1 MKKPIDR
8 IREKVTIVQGDN
20 RSSDNNTE
28 DIISNVKR
36 LHLRGSLIPVI
47 CEDMYEYVDPD
58 THERQ
63 SLHSYLVEKV
73 IDRAYR
79 KNKKIELTETDLDN
93 IINESN
99 YGMSLLRVK
108 TGDDLYRT
116 LFNSVI
122 NEDDEVYKG
131 IGLKPEVREFL
142 MASAPSLIVTTNC
155 FPILEKELQM
165 YGYESYWCELG
176 TKNDKELK
184 KKCIYHLFGE
194 AKPNNSDW
202 WGYNDKQLLRF
213 LRFSYSSDYA
223 LKNLTAY
230 IDNNNSRRTL
240 LILGNDSPDWLF
252 RFMLTPI
259 YGGDIYDDGIGY
271 YMSEG
276 KRVEDGSLEQFLREI
291 KFEKESQLI
300 EVLKSVTEKI
310 GKKKATITPSYS
322 GHGKK
327 YDFFVSHAGEDKEY
341 AQKLVERMRANGMK
355 VWVDFENI
363 KDGEYW
369 QRIID
374 GLENSAY
381 FIPLVTEQYIKKNEK
396 TDAAKKAIEEIA
408 LHETLI
414 DKNKCV
420 RMETDLAGIQIELL
434 LADKWQSLNHQEVY
448 SIPVILKGS
457 KIFEEDIS
465 KERIRNWSEDSRLL
479 PQSLF
484 WGLQM
489 YDFDASSPNTFTLDW
504 NRYK

>member
-20 RSSDNNTE
+20 LSFDNNTE

-47 CEDMYEYVDPD
+47 CEDMYEYENPE

-63 SLHSYLVEKV
+63 SLHSYLVEKI
-73 IDRAYR
+73 IDKAYR
-79 KNKKIELTETDLDN
+79 KHKTIELTEKELDN
-93 IINESN
+93 IVNESN

-108 TGDDLYRT
+108 TGYDLYRI
-116 LFNSVI
+116 LFNSII
-122 NEDDEVYKG
+122 NEDNEVYNG
-131 IGLKPEVREFL
+131 ICLKPEVRDFL
-142 MASAPSLIVTTNC
+142 LASDPSLIVTTNC
-155 FPILEKELQM
+155 FPILEKELQKN
-165 YGYESYWCELG
+165 GYESYWCELE
-176 TKNDKELK
+176 TKNDKTLDT
-184 KKCIYHLFGE
+184 KCIYHLFGE
-194 AKPNNSDW
+194 AKPNNSNW
-202 WGYNDKQLLRF
+202 WGYNDKQLPRF
-213 LRFSYSSDYA
+213 LKFSYSSDYA
-223 LKNLTAY
+223 LKNLTSY
-230 IDNNNSRRTL
+230 IDNNNSRKTL

-259 YGGDIYDDGIGY
+259 YGGDIYDDGIGF

-310 GKKKATITPSYS
+310 KGTNTSHCS

-327 YDFFVSHAGEDKEY
+327 YDFFVSHTGEDKEY
-341 AQKLVERMRANGMK
+341 AQKLVERMRHNGME
-355 VWVDFENI
+355 VWVDYENI

-396 TDAAKKAIEEIA
+396 TDVAKKAIEELA
-408 LHETLI
+408 LYETMI

-420 RMETDLAGIQIELL
+420 KMENDLAGIQIELL
-434 LADKWQSLNHQEVY
+434 LADKWQSLNQQEVY

-457 KIFEEDIS
+457 KIFEERITI
-465 KERIRNWSEDSRLL
+465 ERIRNWSEDSRLL

-489 YDFDASSPNTFTLDW
+489 YEFDALTPDSFTLDW